1 MNSHTIAYESLI
13 DFAAGD
19 LAEAEA
25 AATAEHV
32 AHCPECSVTVA
43 RFRQVSELRFVDVL
57 VDPPPTTVARAQA
70 LYRRFYPAPQRSRP
84 WFGLNWGS
92 GTAFAA
98 LAALVILVI
107 TIAAVA
113 VQDAPPDSL
122 LYPARLAVEGLEF
135 RVSNTLHK
143 LAGTPQPFP
152 TPTPTATAPDLTGSD
167 STAPQPAGPVNV
179 PPGQI
184 NTPPGQAKTP
194 PGQINVPP
202 GQVNTPPGQAKTP
215 PANTPPGQVKTPP
228 GQINPPPG
236 QVKTPPGQGNVPPGQ
251 AQPPLVAGT
260 PTPTPTPTP
269 TDVPKPTKVHDDGP
283 NKSNQDGSNNP
294 NQDGSNKK

>member
-19 LAEAEA
+19 LAEIES
-25 AATAEHV
+25 AATAAHV
-32 AHCPECSVTVA
+32 AQCPECSVTVE
-43 RFRQVSELRFVDVL
+43 RFRRMSELRFADVL
-57 VDPPPTTVARAQA
+57 MDPPHATVVRAQA

-84 WFGLNWGS
+84 WFGLNWGPA
-92 GTAFAA
+92 TAFAG
-98 LAALVILVI
+98 LAALVIFVI
-107 TIAAVA
+107 SIAALA
-113 VQDAPPDSL
+113 IQDAPPDSL

-135 RVSNTLHK
+135 RVSNALHQ

-152 TPTPTATAPDLTGSD
+152 TENPTATDLTGPD
-167 STAPQPAGPVNV
+167 STSPQPAGPVNV

-184 NTPPGQAKTP
+184 KPPPGQTKTP

-202 GQVNTPPGQAKTP
+202 GQIKPPPGQT
-215 PANTPPGQVKTPP
+215 KTPP
-228 GQINPPPG
+228 GQIKP
-236 QVKTPPGQGNVPPGQ
+236 PPGQGNVPPGQ
-251 AQPPLVAGT
+251 VQPPLVVGT

-269 TDVPKPTKVHDDGP
+269 TDMPKPTKLHDDGP
-283 NKSNQDGSNNP
+283 NNSNPDGSNKSNQDGSNKS